1 MINVTKGKLEYTILE
16 APAMQVYLIDEDN
29 RGIIEPLRLHHVK
42 ALTDDLEFVVEFH
55 RIPGTGAIDEK
66 REGL

>member
-16 APAMQVYLIDEDN
+16 PAMQVYLIDEDN

-55 RIPGTGAIDEK
+55 RIPGTGAVDEK

>member
-55 RIPGTGAIDEK
+55 RIPGTGAVDEK